1 MSKTKIAIASQNLDW
16 GCNILYLH
24 MLKVNE
30 VNLNKDVDNVEGLA
44 HDEPDPVDDIP
55 PLVVVKELPD
65 GGGVL
70 VAYILIGN
78 R

>member
-1 MSKTKIAIASQNLDW
+1 M
-16 GCNILYLH
+16 
-24 MLKVNE
+24 
-30 VNLNKDVDNVEGLA
+30 NKDVDNVEGLA

-55 PLVVVKELPD
+55 PLVVVEELPD

-70 VAYILIGN
+70 VADILIGN

>member
-1 MSKTKIAIASQNLDW
+1 M
-16 GCNILYLH
+16 
-24 MLKVNE
+24 
-30 VNLNKDVDNVEGLA
+30 NKDVDNVERLA
-44 HDEPDPVDDIP
+44 HDKPDPVDDIP

-70 VAYILIGN
+70 LTDILIGN

>member
-1 MSKTKIAIASQNLDW
+1 M
-16 GCNILYLH
+16 
-24 MLKVNE
+24 
-30 VNLNKDVDNVEGLA
+30 NKDVDDVERLA
-44 HDEPDPVDDIP
+44 HDEPDPVDDVS

-70 VAYILIGN
+70 VADILIGN